1 MKNMLGNLLLS
12 ALSTASSIN
21 WRPPPINPFN
31 RRRTGVIRNRQG
43 TRAIT
48 RVQQSNRRRRRWNKG
63 SEGIEVNKAEGGF
76 KSITIPYRTQG
87 IGINTFARL
96 MIVKIGDDWVYR
108 LAPENENYAQYQS
121 YNLTE
126 MLNWSSE
133 FTDRLKSS
141 SQYLVQG
148 VRISISNDR
157 VPEAKDRLSKLLLSI
172 NTSKVQ
178 VQDARIQNN
187 VMRLNMNQMGTKNFN
202 FNINATNMN
211 KDFVGW
217 QEAESLYNG
226 NIYLHLDAQD
236 TNHINDETE
245 TSIILGTVKITFS
258 ILTRIQDYTKVRE
271 PTKKLTNEQK
281 LEQLEKELH
290 SMKIKEEENKTPSMN
305 TKTEGNVTDMV

>member
-1 MKNMLGNLLLS
+1 MKNILGNLLLS

-21 WRPPPINPFN
+21 WRPPPINPF
-31 RRRTGVIRNRQG
+31 RRRTGVQIRNRQG

-48 RVQQSNRRRRRWNKG
+48 KVMNRNRRRRRNNEG
-63 SEGIEVNKAEGGF
+63 SQGIEVNKAEGGF

-87 IGINTFARL
+87 IGINVFARL
-96 MIVKIGDDWVYR
+96 LIVKIGDDWVYR
-108 LAPENENYAQYQS
+108 LAPENENYAGYQS
-121 YNLTE
+121 YNIIN

-141 SQYLVQG
+141 SQYLVRG

-157 VPEAKDRLSKLLLSI
+157 IPEAKDRLSKLLLSI

-178 VQDARIQNN
+178 VQDPRIQNN
-187 VMRLNMNQMGTKNFN
+187 VMRLNMNQLGTKNFN

-236 TNHINDETE
+236 SNNINDETE
-245 TSIILGTVKITFS
+245 TTIILGTVKITFS
-258 ILTRIQDYTKVRE
+258 ILTRIQDYTKLRE
-271 PTKKLTNEQK
+271 PTKKLTMEEEIEKMKNE
-281 LEQLEKELH
+281 LEKV
-290 SMKIKEEENKTPSMN
+290 KINKN
-305 TKTEGNVTDMV
+305 AKTEENVTDAV